1 MRHSFPR
8 LAVIGVVAIVPL
20 VALTASVALAAKPMP
35 AGHAMM
41 EFHSGAT
48 IEPLAPAP
56 GVVIT
61 GNDVTAKYAVS
72 GFKLDSALAGTKSV
86 AKTGH
91 LHVMLDRAL
100 VDMYGTPNATVSLQ
114 NVKPGKHTISVVA
127 ASNDHTDD
135 MKTMVAST
143 FVYKPTKA
151 LPEITAA
158 SFTGKPA
165 VEVVSPKAGATV
177 SGSFDFIVKTAKFNL
192 SHDLFGKPNVKGY
205 GHWHANV
212 DSTTEGMMGMGTML
226 GMSGTNTFHVN
237 LKGVKPGKHRFF
249 AVLEDNQHA
258 PTPGAAAAVTV
269 TVK

>member
-1 MRHSFPR
+1 MRISLPR
-8 LAVIGVVAIVPL
+8 LAAIGVATVVPI
-20 VALTASVALAAKPMP
+20 VALTASAALAAKPMAP
-35 AGHAMM
+35 ASKMM

-48 IEPLAPAP
+48 IKPLAPAS
-56 GVVIT
+56 GAIIT
-61 GNDVTAKYAVS
+61 GNAVTAKYGVT
-72 GFKLDSALAGTKSV
+72 GFTLDAGLAGTMSV

-100 VDMYGTPNATVSLQ
+100 VDMYGTPGATISLQ
-114 NVKPGKHTISVVA
+114 NVKPGKHMISVVA
-127 ASNDHTDD
+127 AANDHSDD

-143 FVYKPTKA
+143 FVYAPAKL

-165 VEVVSPKAGATV
+165 VEIVSPKPGATV
-177 SGSFDFIVKTAKFNL
+177 TGSFDFVVKTANFNL

-212 DSTTEGMMGMGTML
+212 DSTTEGMMGMATML
-226 GMSGTNTFHVN
+226 GMSGSNTFHVN
-237 LKGVKPGKHRFF
+237 LKGIKPGKHRFF
-249 AVLEDNQHA
+249 AILEDNQHA
-258 PTPGAAAAVTV
+258 PTPSTSAAVTV